1 MERLPN
7 DLMPNF
13 ADREVSKEQ
22 AAEELYQALCK
33 IAEANGHDPKC
44 EVSIMKDHNKFEEI
58 NEGDIWVTYEAG
70 PWEWGV
76 GYSLGSHPKS
86 YTWPTTKQDWY
97 LETYYGF
104 DVIFTD
110 I

>member
-7 DLMPNF
+7 NLMPNF
-13 ADREVSKEQ
+13 ANREVSKGQ
-22 AAEELYQALCK
+22 AAEELYKALCEVAK
-33 IAEANGHDPKC
+33 LNGHDPKC
-44 EVSIMKDHNKFEEI
+44 EVSITADHNKFEEI
-58 NEGDIWVTYEAG
+58 DEGDIWVTYEAG
-70 PWEWGV
+70 PFDWGV
-76 GYSLGSHPKS
+76 GYSLGSHPES
-86 YTWPTTKQDWY
+86 YTWPKTNQDWY

>member
-1 MERLPN
+1 MERLTD

-44 EVSIMKDHNKFEEI
+44 EVSIMTDHNKFEEI

>member
-44 EVSIMKDHNKFEEI
+44 EVSIMKDHNKFQEI
-58 NEGDIWVTYEAG
+58 NKGDIWVTYEAG

>member
-7 DLMPNF
+7 NLMPNF

-22 AAEELYQALCK
+22 AAAELYQALCK

-44 EVSIMKDHNKFEEI
+44 EVSIMKDHNKFQEI

-86 YTWPTTKQDWY
+86 YTWPKTNQDWY

>member
-1 MERLPN
+1 MERLTD

>member
-1 MERLPN
+1 VERLPN

-33 IAEANGHDPKC
+33 IAKANGHDPKW
-44 EVSIMKDHNKFEEI
+44 EVSIMKDHNKYEEI

>member
-1 MERLPN
+1 VERLPN

-33 IAEANGHDPKC
+33 IAEANGHDPKW

>member
-44 EVSIMKDHNKFEEI
+44 EVSIMKDHNKFQEI